1 MGYENILYEMK
12 EGIATITINRPPYN
26 VLDIKTMREI
36 DQALEEVK
44 KGQKKLKLLV
54 ITQAGD
60 KAFSTGV
67 DVKDHT
73 ADKMDE
79 MIEVF
84 HRIFRIMATLDLP
97 TVGVVNGHA
106 LGGGCE
112 VAIFCDMVI
121 ASEKSQF
128 GQPEI
133 KLAVYPSMVVAWLY
147 RLIGLKKTF
156 EIILTGDS
164 INAKEAE
171 RIGLI
176 NLAVPEAQL
185 DEEVEKFINRLAD
198 KSPVALKWA
207 KRAVLAGIDIDFE
220 QALQKSEAIYKG
232 DLMNTHD
239 ANEGLTA
246 FMEKRQPVWKGE

>member
-1 MGYENILYEMK
+1 MGYENILYEVK

-26 VLDIKTMREI
+26 VLDIKTMREMN
-36 DQALEEVK
+36 QALEEVK
-44 KGQKKLKLLV
+44 GRQKELTLLV

-84 HRIFRIMATLDLP
+84 HKIFRIMATLDLP
-97 TVGVVNGHA
+97 TLAVVNGHA

-133 KLAVYPSMVVAWLY
+133 KLAVYPSMVVAWLP
-147 RLIGLKKTF
+147 RLIGSKKAF

-164 INAKEAE
+164 IGAKEAE

-176 NLAVPEAQL
+176 NLAVPEERLA
-185 DEEVEKFINRLAD
+185 EEAAKFINRLAD

-207 KRAVLAGIDIDFE
+207 KRAVLAGLDLDFE
-220 QALQKSEAIYKG
+220 QALQRSEAIYKG
-232 DLMNTHD
+232 DLMSTHD

-246 FMEKRQPVWKGE
+246 FMAKRKPVWKGE

>member
-1 MGYENILYEMK
+1 MGYEYILYEVK
-12 EGIATITINRPPYN
+12 EGVATITINRPPYN
-26 VLDIKTMREI
+26 VLDIKTMREMNK
-36 DQALEEVK
+36 ALADVK
-44 KGQKKLKLLV
+44 EHQKELKLLV
-54 ITQAGD
+54 IAQAGN

-84 HRIFRIMATLDLP
+84 HGIFRIMATLDLP
-97 TVGVVNGHA
+97 TLAVVNGFA

-133 KLAVYPSMVVAWLY
+133 KLAVYPSMVVAWIP
-147 RLIGLKKTF
+147 RLIGAKKALEF
-156 EIILTGDS
+156 ILTGDS
-164 INAKEAE
+164 IDAKEAE

-176 NLAVPEAQL
+176 NLAVPEERLA
-185 DEEVEKFINRLAD
+185 EETDKFIKRFTD
-198 KSPVALKWA
+198 KSSIALKRA
-207 KRAVLAGIDIDFE
+207 KRATMAGMDVDFE
-220 QALQKSEAIYKG
+220 QALQISEAIYKK
-232 DLMNTHD
+232 DLMTTHD
-239 ANEGLTA
+239 ANEGLKA
-246 FMEKRQPVWKGE
+246 YMEKRQPVWKGE

>member
-1 MGYENILYEMK
+1 MGYENILYEVK
-12 EGIATITINRPPYN
+12 EGIAIITINRPPYN
-26 VLDIKTMREI
+26 VLDIKTMREM
-36 DQALEEVK
+36 DQALQEVK
-44 KGQKKLKLLV
+44 GRQKELKLLV

-73 ADKMDE
+73 SDKVDE

-84 HRIFRIMATLDLP
+84 HKIFRIMATLDLP
-97 TVGVVNGHA
+97 TLAVVNGHA

-121 ASEKSQF
+121 ATEKSQF

-133 KLAVYPSMVVAWLY
+133 KLAVYPSMVVALLY
-147 RLIGLKKTF
+147 RLIGLKKAF
-156 EIILTGDS
+156 EMIITGDS
-164 INAKEAE
+164 IDAKEAE

-176 NLAVPEAQL
+176 NLAVPEERLA
-185 DEEVEKFINRLAD
+185 EEVEKFIKRLTD
-198 KSPVALKWA
+198 KSPVALKLA
-207 KRAVLAGIDIDFE
+207 KRATLAGIDLDFE
-220 QALQKSEAIYKG
+220 QALQRSEAIYKG
-232 DLMNTHD
+232 NLMKTYD

-246 FMEKRQPVWKGE
+246 FMEKRTPVWKGE

>member
-1 MGYENILYEMK
+1 MGYENILYEVK

-26 VLDIKTMREI
+26 VLDIKTMREMN
-36 DQALEEVK
+36 QALEEVK
-44 KGQKKLKLLV
+44 GRQKEFKLLV

-67 DVKDHT
+67 DVRDHT
-73 ADKMDE
+73 AEKMDE

-84 HRIFRIMATLDLP
+84 HKIFRIMATLDLP
-97 TVGVVNGHA
+97 TLAVVNGHA

-147 RLIGLKKTF
+147 RLIGLKKAF

-164 INAKEAE
+164 IDAKEAE

-176 NLAVPEAQL
+176 NLAVPEERLA
-185 DEEVEKFINRLAD
+185 EEVEKFINRLAD

-207 KRAVLAGIDIDFE
+207 KRATLAGIDLDFE

-232 DLMNTHD
+232 DLMSTHD
-239 ANEGLTA
+239 ANEGLVS
-246 FMEKRQPVWKGE
+246 FMEKRKPVWKGE

>member
-1 MGYENILYEMK
+1 MGYENILYEVK
-12 EGIATITINRPPYN
+12 DEIATITINRPPYN
-26 VLDIKTMREI
+26 VLDIKTMREMN
-36 DQALEEVK
+36 QALEEVK
-44 KGQKKLKLLV
+44 GRQKELKLLV

-67 DVKDHT
+67 DVRDHT

-128 GQPEI
+128 GQSEI

-147 RLIGLKKTF
+147 RLIGLKKAF

-185 DEEVEKFINRLAD
+185 VEEVDKFIKRLAD
-198 KSPVALKWA
+198 RSPVALKWA
-207 KRAVLAGIDIDFE
+207 KRAVLAGIDLDFE
-220 QALQKSEAIYKG
+220 KALQKSEGIYKG
-232 DLMNTHD
+232 DLMKTHD

>member
-1 MGYENILYEMK
+1 MGYENILYEVK

-26 VLDIKTMREI
+26 VLDIKTMREMN
-36 DQALEEVK
+36 QALEEVK
-44 KGQKKLKLLV
+44 GRQKELKLLV
-54 ITQAGD
+54 IAQAGD

-73 ADKMDE
+73 SDKVDE

-84 HRIFRIMATLDLP
+84 HKIFRIMATLDLP
-97 TVGVVNGHA
+97 TLAVVNGHA

-147 RLIGLKKTF
+147 RLIGAKKAL
-156 EIILTGDS
+156 EMILTGDS
-164 INAKEAE
+164 IDAKEAE

-176 NLAVPEAQL
+176 NLAVPEERLA
-185 DEEVEKFINRLAD
+185 EEAEKFIKRLAD

-207 KRAVLAGIDIDFE
+207 KRAVLAGIDLDFE
-220 QALQKSEAIYKG
+220 KALQKSETIYKG
-232 DLMNTHD
+232 NLMKTRD

-246 FMEKRQPVWKGE
+246 FMEKRKPVWKGE

>member
-1 MGYENILYEMK
+1 MGYENILYEVK

-26 VLDIKTMREI
+26 VLDIKTMREMN
-36 DQALEEVK
+36 QALEEVK
-44 KGQKKLKLLV
+44 GRQKELKLLM

-73 ADKMDE
+73 SDKVDE

-84 HRIFRIMATLDLP
+84 HKIFRIMVTLDLP
-97 TVGVVNGHA
+97 TLSVVNGFA
-106 LGGGCE
+106 LGGGFE
-112 VAIFCDMVI
+112 VAVFCDMVI

-147 RLIGLKKTF
+147 RLIGVKKAF
-156 EIILTGDS
+156 EIILTGES
-164 INAKEAE
+164 ISAKEAE

-176 NLAVPEAQL
+176 NLVVPEAKLTQ
-185 DEEVEKFINRLAD
+185 EVDKFIKGLTD
-198 KSPVALKWA
+198 KSPVALKLA
-207 KRAVLAGIDIDFE
+207 KRAMLAGIDLDFE
-220 QALQKSEAIYKG
+220 KALQKSEAIYKG
-232 DLMNTHD
+232 ELMKTCD

-246 FMEKRQPVWKGE
+246 FMEKREPVWKGE

>member
-1 MGYENILYEMK
+1 MGYENILYEVK
-12 EGIATITINRPPYN
+12 EGIAIITINRPPYN
-26 VLDIKTMREI
+26 VLDIKTMREM
-36 DQALEEVK
+36 DQALQEVK
-44 KGQKKLKLLV
+44 GRQKELKLLV

-73 ADKMDE
+73 SDKVDE

-84 HRIFRIMATLDLP
+84 HQIFRIMATLDLP
-97 TVGVVNGHA
+97 TLAVVNGHA

-147 RLIGLKKTF
+147 RLIGAKKTF

-164 INAKEAE
+164 IDAKEAE

-176 NLAVPEAQL
+176 NLAVPEDRLA
-185 DEEVEKFINRLAD
+185 EEVEKFIKRLTD
-198 KSPVALKWA
+198 KSSVALKWA
-207 KRAVLAGIDIDFE
+207 KRAVLAGMDVDFE
-220 QALQKSEAIYKG
+220 QALQRSETIYKG
-232 DLMNTHD
+232 DLMSTHD
-239 ANEGLTA
+239 AKEGLTA
-246 FMEKRQPVWKGE
+246 FMEKRKPVWKGE

>member
-1 MGYENILYEMK
+1 
-12 EGIATITINRPPYN
+12 
-26 VLDIKTMREI
+26 
-36 DQALEEVK
+36 
-44 KGQKKLKLLV
+44 V
-54 ITQAGD
+54 ITQAGE

-73 ADKMDE
+73 SDKVDE

-84 HRIFRIMATLDLP
+84 HQIFRIMATLDLP
-97 TVGVVNGHA
+97 TLAVVNGHA

-147 RLIGLKKTF
+147 RLIGAKKTF
-156 EIILTGDS
+156 EIILTGES
-164 INAKEAE
+164 IDAKEAE

-176 NLAVPEAQL
+176 NLAVPEDRLA
-185 DEEVEKFINRLAD
+185 EEVAKFIKRLAD
-198 KSPVALKWA
+198 MSPVALKWA
-207 KRAVLAGIDIDFE
+207 KRAVLAGMDVDFE
-220 QALQKSEAIYKG
+220 QALQRSEAIYKG
-232 DLMNTHD
+232 NLMKTHD

>member
-1 MGYENILYEMK
+1 MGYENILYEVK

-44 KGQKKLKLLV
+44 KREKELTLLV

-84 HRIFRIMATLDLP
+84 HQIFRIMATLDLP

-185 DEEVEKFINRLAD
+185 AEEVEKFINRLAD

-207 KRAVLAGIDIDFE
+207 KRAVLAGINLDFE
-220 QALQKSEAIYKG
+220 QALQKSEVIYKG

>member
-1 MGYENILYEMK
+1 MGYENILYEVK

-26 VLDIKTMREI
+26 VLDIKTMREMN
-36 DQALEEVK
+36 QALEEVK
-44 KGQKKLKLLV
+44 GRQKEFKLLV

-67 DVKDHT
+67 DVRDHT
-73 ADKMDE
+73 AEKMDE

-84 HRIFRIMATLDLP
+84 HKIFRIMATLDLP
-97 TVGVVNGHA
+97 TLAVVNGHA

-147 RLIGLKKTF
+147 RLIGLKKAF

-164 INAKEAE
+164 IDAKEAE

-176 NLAVPEAQL
+176 NLAVPEERLA
-185 DEEVEKFINRLAD
+185 EEVEKFINRLAD

-207 KRAVLAGIDIDFE
+207 KRTTLAGIDLDFE

-232 DLMNTHD
+232 DLMSTHD
-239 ANEGLTA
+239 ANEGLVS
-246 FMEKRQPVWKGE
+246 FMEKRKPVWKGE

>member
-1 MGYENILYEMK
+1 MGYENILFEVK
-12 EGIATITINRPPYN
+12 KGIATITINRPPYN
-26 VLDIKTMREI
+26 VLDIKTMREMN
-36 DQALEEVK
+36 QALEEVK
-44 KGQKKLKLLV
+44 GRQKELKLLV

-73 ADKMDE
+73 ADKVDE
-79 MIEVF
+79 MIAVF
-84 HRIFRIMATLDLP
+84 HQIFRIMATLDLP
-97 TVGVVNGHA
+97 TLGVVNGFA
-106 LGGGCE
+106 LGGGFE
-112 VAIFCDMVI
+112 VAVFCDMVI

-133 KLAVYPSMVVAWLY
+133 KLAVYPSMVVAWLP
-147 RLIGLKKTF
+147 RLIGVKKAF

-164 INAKEAE
+164 IDAKEAE

-176 NLAVPEAQL
+176 NLAVPEDKLIQ
-185 DEEVEKFINRLAD
+185 EVDKFIDRLAD

-207 KRAVLAGIDIDFE
+207 KRAVLAGMDVDFE
-220 QALQKSEAIYKG
+220 QALQRSEAIYKG
-232 DLMNTHD
+232 DLMSTHD

-246 FMEKRQPVWKGE
+246 FMEKRKPVWKGE

>member
-1 MGYENILYEMK
+1 MGYENILYEVK
-12 EGIATITINRPPYN
+12 EGVATLTINRPPYN
-26 VLDIKTMREI
+26 VLDIKTMREMN
-36 DQALEEVK
+36 QALQDVK
-44 KGQKKLKLLV
+44 ARQKELKLLV
-54 ITQAGD
+54 ITQAGA

-84 HRIFRIMATLDLP
+84 HGIFRNMVQLDLP
-97 TVGVVNGHA
+97 TLAVVNGFA

-133 KLAVYPSMVVAWLY
+133 KLAVYPSMVVAWLP
-147 RLIGLKKTF
+147 RLIGQKKAF
-156 EIILTGDS
+156 EFILTGDS
-164 INAKEAE
+164 IDAKEAE

-176 NLAVPEAQL
+176 NLAVPEEQL
-185 DEEVEKFINRLAD
+185 PQEVEKFIKRLAD

-207 KRAVLAGIDIDFE
+207 KRATLQGMDVDFE
-220 QALQKSEAIYKG
+220 QALKRSEAIYTG
-232 DLMNTHD
+232 DLMRTHD
-239 ANEGLTA
+239 ANEGLKA
-246 FMEKRQPVWKGE
+246 YMEKRQPVWKGE